1 MSKATLHALGTG
13 DGWVG
18 DRRGHSAFLFRL
30 GDNTV
35 LMDCGE
41 PVSRRLRAAGVA
53 PDELDAIILS
63 HLHCDHVGG
72 FFMLMQG
79 LWLDKRTRP
88 LPIHLPAEGLEPVR
102 NMLNAAYIFEELL
115 ACELAY
121 TPLAAKTPF
130 NVGNIRVTPFATT
143 HLDQLRESFAEIY
156 PAAFEAFSFLLETD
170 DARVAH
176 SADIGALTDLD
187 PLLEKPVD
195 LLVCEL
201 AHVEPNE
208 LFAYLA
214 DRPIGHVAFTHL
226 SRPYREKLD
235 ELKATA
241 AKALGDLPHTF
252 LMDGD
257 VLEV

>member
-1 MSKATLHALGTG
+1 MSKASLHALGTG
-13 DGWVG
+13 DGWAG

-30 GDNTV
+30 GEGTV

-41 PVSRRLRAAGVA
+41 PVSRRLRAAGVE
-53 PDELDAIILS
+53 PDALDAIILS

-79 LWLDKRTRP
+79 LWLDNRTRP

-115 ACELAY
+115 ACELSY
-121 TPLAAKTPF
+121 TPLAAREPF
-130 NVGNIRVTPFATT
+130 TAGGIRITPFATT
-143 HLDQLRESFAEIY
+143 HLDRLRESFGDKY

-170 DARVAH
+170 EARVAH
-176 SADIGALTDLD
+176 SADIGATTDLD
-187 PLLEKPVD
+187 PLLEQPVD

-201 AHVEPNE
+201 AHVEPDE

-214 DRPIGHVAFTHL
+214 GRAIGQVAFTHL
-226 SRPYREKLD
+226 SRPYRENLD
-235 ELKATA
+235 ELKTSA
-241 AKALGDLPHTF
+241 ANALGDMPHTF

-257 VLEV
+257 VVEV

>member
-1 MSKATLHALGTG
+1 MSKASLHALGTG
-13 DGWVG
+13 DGWPG

-30 GDNTV
+30 GGNTV
-35 LMDCGE
+35 LIDCGE
-41 PVSRRLRAAGVA
+41 PVSRRLRTAGVA
-53 PDELDAIILS
+53 PDTLDAIILS

-102 NMLNAAYIFEELL
+102 NMLNAAY
-115 ACELAY
+115 
-121 TPLAAKTPF
+121 TPLAAKKPF
-130 NVGNIRVTPFATT
+130 NVGNIRITPFATT
-143 HLDQLRESFAEIY
+143 HLDRLREAFEEKY

-170 DARVAH
+170 EARVAH

-187 PLLEKPVD
+187 PFLEKPMD

-201 AHVEPNE
+201 AHVEPDE

-226 SRPYREKLD
+226 SRPYRENLD
-235 ELKATA
+235 ELKTTA
-241 AKALGDLPHTF
+241 AKALGSMPHTF

-257 VLEV
+257 MVEV